1 MNTVIERFIRDAT
14 EDDYAPAVEKPDS
27 ASRRAV
33 GSVLVLMGV
42 GALGI
47 VTALAV
53 IATRAS
59 LDERQGTRA
68 ELVSRVVALSE
79 RMDRQQEQVAEQGA
93 VVEALQQDLLSFDE
107 GSAEALLLQD
117 LGSMS
122 AITEVSGPGVVVTID
137 DAPDAEPGSLNRVLD
152 RDIQSIV
159 NELWRAGAV
168 GIAVNDQRLTQATA
182 IRGAGEAILVNY
194 HPLNRPYAIS
204 AVGPLDS
211 IGPDSAA
218 GGLQQLLDDLGT
230 DYGLVSTVQER
241 DVTLPEGEVRTP
253 GSATTSGDSQ

>member
-1 MNTVIERFIRDAT
+1 MNTVIERFIREAT
-14 EDDYAPAVEKPDS
+14 EDDYGPSADKQDS
-27 ASRRAV
+27 PSRRAI
-33 GSVLVLMGV
+33 GSVLVLIGV

-53 IATRAS
+53 MATRAS

-79 RMDRQQEQVAEQGA
+79 RIDQQQEQVAEQAA
-93 VVEALQQDLLSFDE
+93 VVEALQEDLLSFDE
-107 GSAEALLLQD
+107 GSTEALLLRD

-122 AITEVSGPGVVVTID
+122 GITEASGPGVVVTID

-211 IGPDSAA
+211 LGSGPAD
-218 GGLQQLLDDLGT
+218 GGLQQLLDDLGS
-230 DYGLVSTVQER
+230 DYGLVSTVEER
-241 DVTLPEGEVRTP
+241 DVALPEGEVRTP
-253 GSATTSGDSQ
+253 DSATISGDSE